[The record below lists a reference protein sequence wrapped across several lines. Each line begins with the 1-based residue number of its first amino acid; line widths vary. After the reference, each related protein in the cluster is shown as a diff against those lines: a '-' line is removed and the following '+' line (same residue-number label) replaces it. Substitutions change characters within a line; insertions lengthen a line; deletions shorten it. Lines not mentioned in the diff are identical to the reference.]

1 MTTSTAATL
10 LAVFAAFCPTIAY
23 GGAGQTAAGASHPAA
38 GQIRAQDS
46 SNSYEL
52 GPDDEITIRAL
63 EIAEISDKPVQIDVS
78 GYIRLPMLG
87 RIKAAGM
94 TPAQLEAAIAE
105 RLKAYVLDPEV
116 SVSVTQFRS
125 QPVSVLGAVRNPGV
139 YQLQGRRTLI
149 EVLSLAGGLD
159 QDKAGSSVKITRRL
173 DAGRLPLEGAYDDPN
188 GGFSIAEVSLKAILN
203 ADDPAANITLKP
215 HDILTVPR
223 AQLVYVAGQVVRA
236 GGFVLNER
244 KTMTV
249 LEALTL
255 AGGTDRAASP
265 RNSRILRRDADGG
278 ERTEIA
284 VNVEKILSGGAP
296 DVPLQPEDILFIPNS
311 APKRAALRAVEAA
324 VQMGTGVVIW
334 RR

>member
-1 MTTSTAATL
+1 MMNNIVASL
-10 LAVFAAFCPTIAY
+10 VGMFAALGPMIAY
-23 GGAGQTAAGASHPAA
+23 GAA
-38 GQIRAQDS
+38 GQAATGASQPAAQQIRDKDTS
-46 SNSYEL
+46 HSYEL

-78 GYIRLPMLG
+78 GDIRLPMAG
-87 RIKAAGM
+87 RIKAAGL
-94 TPAQLEAAIAE
+94 TPAQLESVISE
-105 RLKAYVLDPEV
+105 RLKAYVLQPEV

-139 YQLQGRRTLI
+139 YQLQGRKTLI

-159 QDKAGSSVKITRRL
+159 QDRAGSSVKITRQL
-173 DAGRLPLEGAYDDPN
+173 NSGRIPLEGAYDDPN
-188 GGFSIAEVSLKAILN
+188 GGFSIAEVSLKGILN
-203 ADDPAANITLKP
+203 ADEPAANITLKP
-215 HDILTVPR
+215 HDVVTVPR
-223 AQLVYVAGQVVRA
+223 AQLVYVTGQVQRA

-255 AGGTDRAASP
+255 AGGTGQAASP
-265 RNSRILRRDADGG
+265 RNSRILRREADGG
-278 ERTEIA
+278 ERAEMA
-284 VNVEKILSGGAP
+284 VNVEKILSGSAP
-296 DVPLQPEDILFIPNS
+296 DVPMQPDDILFIPSS

-324 VQMGTGVVIW
+324 IQMGTGVVIW

>member
-1 MTTSTAATL
+1 MTTNTAATF
-10 LAVFAAFCPTIAY
+10 LAMFAALGPLAAF
-23 GGAGQTAAGASHPAA
+23 GAATQATGAANPAA
-38 GQIRAQDS
+38 AQVRDQDTS
-46 SNSYEL
+46 RSYEL

-63 EIAEISDKPVQIDVS
+63 EISEISDKPVQIDAS

-87 RIKAAGM
+87 RVKAAGL
-94 TPAQLEAAIAE
+94 TPAQLESAIAE
-105 RLKAYVLDPEV
+105 RLKAYVLEPEV

-125 QPVSVLGAVRNPGV
+125 QPVSVLGAVRAPGV
-139 YQLQGRRTLI
+139 YQLQGRKTLV
-149 EVLSLAGGLD
+149 EVLSMAGGLD

-173 DAGRLPLEGAYDDPN
+173 QEGRLPLAGAYDDPN
-188 GGFSIAEVSLKAILN
+188 GEFSIAEVNLKEILN
-203 ADDPAANITLKP
+203 ADAPAANITLKP
-215 HDILTVPR
+215 HDVLTVPR
-223 AQLVYVAGQVVRA
+223 AQLVYVTGQVQRA

-255 AGGTDRAASP
+255 AGGTITAASP
-265 RNSRILRRDADGG
+265 KNSRILRREADGA

-284 VNVEKILSGGAP
+284 VNVESILSGAAP
-296 DVPLQPEDILFIPNS
+296 DVPMQPDDILFIPSS

-324 VQMGTGVVIW
+324 IQMGTGVVIW